1 MIYNATLIKLTG
13 GLYQAVTNSGETF
26 KCRARGNFRVKNQS
40 PLVGDKVK
48 IRIENPDDE
57 GLILEIYERKNHLIR
72 PAIANLD
79 NLIIVSAL
87 SIPKPNLSVVDRLI
101 AAARFNNITPIIIFN
116 KADEE
121 KGKSFAKI
129 YKQIG
134 YDTVVTSAETNRG
147 VKKLRKLIK
156 GKISAMAGNTGVGK
170 SALLNAINKE
180 FNLACGEISQK
191 LNRGRHTTRHVELL
205 KIDNNTFIAD
215 TPGFSSFD
223 LQTCEVTAQGLA
235 YCFDDFLEFA
245 EMCKFASCSHISED
259 DCEVLKA
266 VSAGKIALS
275 RYKSYKYMFDTIKDI
290 KHWEKTPK

>member
-1 MIYNATLIKLTG
+1 MEYNATLTKLTG
-13 GLYQAVTNSGETF
+13 GLYQAAADSGEVY
-26 KCRARGNFRVKNQS
+26 KCRARGNFRIKNQS

-57 GLILEIYERKNHLIR
+57 GLILEIYERINHLIR

-79 NLIIVSAL
+79 TLIIVSAL

-101 AAARFNNITPIIIFN
+101 AAARFNNITPIVIFN
-116 KADEE
+116 KSDEE

-129 YKQIG
+129 YKKIG
-134 YDTVVTSAETNRG
+134 YDTVITSATCNKG
-147 VKKLRKLIK
+147 IKKLRKLIK
-156 GKISAMAGNTGVGK
+156 GRISAMAGNTGVGK

-180 FNLACGEISQK
+180 FNLTCGEVSQK

-235 YCFDDFLEFA
+235 FCFDDFSDYA
-245 EMCKFASCSHISED
+245 KACKFSSCTHISED
-259 DCEVLKA
+259 GCEVLRA
-266 VSAGKIALS
+266 VNDGKIAIS
-275 RYKSYKYMFDTIKDI
+275 RYKSYKYMYDQIKDV
-290 KHWEKTPK
+290 KHWER